1 MKWASMGDQRGEVIT
16 GVMVAIMV
24 VMMFFG
30 GMHMM
35 HGDHRHAEDH
45 DRLEHKD
52 DHQNERMQHKQNDNG
67 GSSTVPND
75 EEKNERR

>member
-1 MKWASMGDQRGEVIT
+1 MKRAYMGNQSGEVVT

-35 HGDHRHAEDH
+35 HGDHRHSDDH
-45 DRLEHKD
+45 DRMERKHDHQKEEMHQMHNEDESSLDAQAGEKD
-52 DHQNERMQHKQNDNG
+52 DGK
-67 GSSTVPND
+67 
-75 EEKNERR
+75 